1 MVSDQKTKAPA
12 SPAMMDVV
20 QQRARNEG
28 VMIRVSGP
36 NLIMSP
42 PLILESA
49 DAAKIVEAL
58 SAGCEA
64 LEKQLPL

>member
-1 MVSDQKTKAPA
+1 
-12 SPAMMDVV
+12 MMDVV
-20 QQRARNEG
+20 QQHARNEG

-36 NLIMSP
+36 NIIMSP

-49 DAAKIVEAL
+49 DAVKIVDAIT
-58 SAGCEA
+58 AGCEA